1 MLNNIKSEKQVY
13 SVFCGYVAA
22 LTRGD
27 VISSGL
33 SESRLGDYKYITD
46 SLLYKL

>member
-1 MLNNIKSEKQVY
+1 MLNNIKPEKQVH
-13 SVFCGYVAA
+13 SVFCGYVGA

-33 SESRLGDYKYITD
+33 FENGLGDYKCITD
-46 SLLYKL
+46 SPLSKL